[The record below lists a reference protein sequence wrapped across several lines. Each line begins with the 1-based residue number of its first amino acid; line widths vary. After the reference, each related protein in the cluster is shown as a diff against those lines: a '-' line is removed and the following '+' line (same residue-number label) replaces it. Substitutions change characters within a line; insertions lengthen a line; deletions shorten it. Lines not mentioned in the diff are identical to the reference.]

1 MKIGPVSLLGVGT
14 GYRAT
19 LMSGGSHRLWNQL
32 LHATLFRSASLF
44 RWRTRRLAFQSRVE
58 FIPPLPFLQNPTGHQ
73 KSLSLSLSLFLSL
86 LSVLVMSVRKKRL
99 IPYRKKLLESKRS
112 HGGSI
117 PRKVRPV
124 QVKIHPHVQE
134 CRYYRYIIYANY
146 HRRSKSIAETG
157 DVSTCLFP
165 SITAPS
171 LTTNRMI
178 SIKNIDTHA
187 TRG

>member
-44 RWRTRRLAFQSRVE
+44 PWRTRRLAFQSRVE
-58 FIPPLPFLQNPTGHQ
+58 FSPLFPSSKILWAT
-73 KSLSLSLSLFLSL
+73 KISLSLSFSPSLSLSAFCLG
-86 LSVLVMSVRKKRL
+86 RKKKDL
-99 IPYRKKLLESKRS
+99 LYRKKLLILYRKKRS

-124 QVKIHPHVQE
+124 QVKIHPRVQE

-157 DVSTCLFP
+157 SQLSVRAYFLRSWP
-165 SITAPS
+165 RA
-171 LTTNRMI
+171 
-178 SIKNIDTHA
+178 
-187 TRG
+187 

>member
-44 RWRTRRLAFQSRVE
+44 PWRTRRLAFQSRVE
-58 FIPPLPFLQNPTGHQ
+58 FSPLFPSSKILWAT
-73 KSLSLSLSLFLSL
+73 KISLSPSLPLFLSL
-86 LSVLVMSVRKKRL
+86 LSVLVGKKKDL
-99 IPYRKKLLESKRS
+99 LYRKKLLILYRKKRS
-112 HGGSI
+112 HGESI

-124 QVKIHPHVQE
+124 QVKIHPRVQE

-157 DVSTCLFP
+157 SQLSVRAYFLRSWP
-165 SITAPS
+165 RA
-171 LTTNRMI
+171 
-178 SIKNIDTHA
+178 
-187 TRG
+187 